1 MEEKSWMLAASMPG
15 IAKHQRLI
23 ETQGFRKGNPFLSQ
37 ACNFIKKETSA
48 QMLTFKFCEI
58 F

>member
-23 ETQGFRKGNPFLSQ
+23 ETQGFRKGNPFLFSGLQ
-37 ACNFIKKETSA
+37 LYQKRDFGTDAYF
-48 QMLTFKFCEI
+48 
-58 F
+58 